1 MKIEGFCFVLFFP
14 PKLCPRLH
22 SKVSGRSQM
31 RVHGF
36 LFGSSLL
43 PFCTCFFSWE
53 NFYNKISIMDSRV
66 HVEDLIYKIGLITE
80 NILLLTFLG
89 ERLNKITQD
98 LKTDVAR
105 TLQPGFLNFSLIV
118 LHFELIPV
126 YKILRYF
133 ELGRLWLETA
143 PW

>member
-1 MKIEGFCFVLFFP
+1 
-14 PKLCPRLH
+14 
-22 SKVSGRSQM
+22 
-31 RVHGF
+31 
-36 LFGSSLL
+36 
-43 PFCTCFFSWE
+43 
-53 NFYNKISIMDSRV
+53 MDSRV

-105 TLQPGFLNFSLIV
+105 TLQPGFLNFNLIV

-143 PW
+143 PL